1 MSLAFLGAQRATFT
15 TFSLPPAAWSV
26 PGRRVD
32 LPITELLPFHGGTVE
47 IEVALYEADVEGPLH
62 TAIDVVSGLASLM
75 GPPLATAA
83 TVAEKISDGLEHGS
97 VRQRRAA
104 GARRAHYARG
114 ASPTAHPPRVATP
127 ARRPARAAPSPAR
140 TGRRRTPAHT
150 RRPPPRR
157 TVAPARTAQPAT
169 RQPQDGRTTATAHP
183 RRTRRPRRR

>member
-83 TVAEKISDGLEHGS
+83 TVAEKISDGLDTVVSGS
-97 VRQRRAA
+97 GEQPVLAV
-104 GARRAHYARG
+104 
-114 ASPTAHPPRVATP
+114 PTTLVAP
-127 ARRPARAAPSPAR
+127 V
-140 TGRRRTPAHT
+140 
-150 RRPPPRR
+150 PPP
-157 TVAPARTAQPAT
+157 T
-169 RQPQDGRTTATAHP
+169 RLG
-183 RRTRRPRRR
+183 